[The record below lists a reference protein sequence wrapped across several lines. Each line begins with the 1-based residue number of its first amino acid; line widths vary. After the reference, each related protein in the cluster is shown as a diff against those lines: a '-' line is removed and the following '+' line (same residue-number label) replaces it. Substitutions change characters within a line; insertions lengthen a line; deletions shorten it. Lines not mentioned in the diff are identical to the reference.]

1 MWKALG
7 NQRPTLLRS
16 IEKMLWEAIFSI
28 ARGEGAKSALE
39 KFLAR
44 IPWDNLDSIEDSER
58 HWFHAGKDD
67 PPL

>member
-7 NQRPTLLRS
+7 NQRPALLGS

-44 IPWDNLDSIEDSER
+44 IPWDNLDSVQDSER
-58 HWFHAGKDD
+58 HWFHARKDD
-67 PPL
+67 P